1 MRVHFRLTKRKK
13 ERSSIFVII
22 LVTYFGLQIW
32 RGWDVIRLGRFWA
45 EDGSMIWAHA
55 LSNNVFSQISY
66 IPPIA
71 GYFDMNANLYILI
84 STFFPKLFAPH
95 VVLILSFATMLLP
108 ATFTYFIRLKTITRS
123 AENFLF
129 FSLLFGSG
137 LLSAEAFGNAV
148 NGQTYLGL
156 YSVLMLIFWPDWLS
170 KSKQYFALLVL
181 ALAMMSGWYSII
193 LAPLFML
200 RARAKMASPISKFS
214 RWTPLLFLLLQIYA
228 YVVTDMRNLQWP
240 GRNNFS
246 EKWYMPILN
255 LFLLPGKAFFG
266 DLGTMGYFACLAG
279 TALFLLL
286 ILPIKSPNFWR
297 IQSFEVLI
305 KNDLVICMSAL
316 LLELTLIGFGQTGR
330 SFGGRYLI
338 VPSGIFFI
346 AIVLL
351 VQNRNYSLSQEKNT
365 FISVGALLLLGLFV
379 FLRLPAPELSC
390 QTPCK
395 SWAEQIQD
403 YESGGN
409 SLIQHW
415 PNNEGVPNFA
425 TDLSNPRVRL
435 APFQATAL
443 GLSRLELDN

>member
-1 MRVHFRLTKRKK
+1 M
-13 ERSSIFVII
+13 
-22 LVTYFGLQIW
+22 QIW
-32 RGWDVIRLGRFWA
+32 RGLDVIRLGRFWA

-55 LSNNVFSQISY
+55 LSHNIFSQISY

-84 STFFPKLFAPH
+84 STFFPISIAPH
-95 VVLILSFATMLLP
+95 VVLVLSFATMLLP
-108 ATFTYFIRLKTITRS
+108 ATFVHFIRLKKITRS
-123 AENFLF
+123 AENFLV

-156 YSVLMLIFWPDWLS
+156 YSVLILIFWPDWLS
-170 KSKQYFALLVL
+170 KSKQYLALSLL
-181 ALAMMSGWYSII
+181 ALAMMSGWYSIV
-193 LAPLFML
+193 LAPLFMI
-200 RARAKMASPISKFS
+200 RARAKMASPISKFC

-255 LFLLPGKAFFG
+255 LVLLPGKAFFG
-266 DLGTMGYFACLAG
+266 DLGTTGYLACLIG
-279 TALFLLL
+279 TALFILLM
-286 ILPIKSPNFWR
+286 LPLKNLNFRR
-297 IQSFEVLI
+297 IQTFEVLI
-305 KNDLVICMSAL
+305 KNDLVICLSAL
-316 LLELTLIGFGQTGR
+316 FLELILIGFGQTGR

-351 VQNRNYSLSQEKNT
+351 VQNRKYSLSQEKNGY
-365 FISVGALLLLGLFV
+365 ILVGTLLLLGTLF

-390 QTPCK
+390 QTLCK

-403 YESGGN
+403 YESGGS

-415 PNNEGVPNFA
+415 PTNEGVPNFA
-425 TDLSNPRVRL
+425 TDLGNPRVRL
-435 APFQATAL
+435 VPFQASAL
-443 GLSRLELDN
+443 GLSQLELDN